1 MCPWSPENV
10 IRPPGAG
17 VKGETPDRKA
27 GNQIQILSKC
37 CKHPYA
43 AEPSLQSHDKIS
55 KFSLC

>member
-17 VKGETPDRKA
+17 VEGGTPDRKA
-27 GNQIQILSKC
+27 RTQSQILSKC

-43 AEPSLQSHDKIS
+43 AEASL
-55 KFSLC
+55 